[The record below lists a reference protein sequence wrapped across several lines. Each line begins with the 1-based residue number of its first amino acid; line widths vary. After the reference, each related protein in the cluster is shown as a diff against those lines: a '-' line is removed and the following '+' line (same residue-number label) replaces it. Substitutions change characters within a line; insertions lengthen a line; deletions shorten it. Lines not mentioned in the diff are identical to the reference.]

1 MTNIKKPVK
10 EQKEIVN
17 EQIPSNVQLLLID
30 NDGNKLGT
38 FDKKHALEE
47 AYKRDLD
54 LVVVSQSPKLWVA
67 KLMDYSKYRYDQ
79 QKKAKEIKK
88 NQVVVKIQ
96 EIRLSPT
103 IDVHDFNTKLNNAQ
117 KIIDKNNKV
126 KITIKF
132 KGRMITHVEIGEE
145 VMNKFIEQVNN
156 IIVEQKPKMEGKQM
170 TAVIAPMPQK

>member
-1 MTNIKKPVK
+1 M
-10 EQKEIVN
+10 
-17 EQIPSNVQLLLID
+17 QLLLID
-30 NDGNKLGT
+30 DEGNKLGT

-47 AYKRDLD
+47 AFKRDLD
-54 LVVVSQSPKLWVA
+54 LVVVSQSSKVWVA
-67 KLMDYSKYRYDQ
+67 KIMDYSKFRFDQ
-79 QKKAKEIKK
+79 QKKLKEIKK
-88 NQVVVKIQ
+88 NQVIVKIQ

-145 VMNKFIEQVNN
+145 VMNKFIDQISN
-156 IIVEQKPKMEGKQM
+156 ITVEQKPKMEGKQM
-170 TAVIAPMPQK
+170 TAVISPVSQK